1 MSSRRLLNRS
11 FSADGGS
18 NIHRTSDRLAGNGS
32 NSYSYLDTVRT
43 ESRSTLYCVLAQLT
57 ELTQPMFETTLK
69 SRAVSETTN
78 VKFSCVVSGYPAPE
92 VTWYKDDV
100 QLDKY
105 CSLPKYKIIHE
116 GKTHTLHIYD
126 CSLEDA
132 AIYQVSARNSQGIV
146 SCSGILEV
154 GTMNEY
160 KIHQNYFA
168 KLKQKAKRR
177 HRGQEEI
184 RHPDKENVPDAMD
197 AVWEGSPERAQ
208 RKCRSPTDASIPHI
222 DAASPE
228 QPEELRNHKETA
240 VAANPLDG
248 FHPEPS
254 TTVKAVSNDDTFN
267 NGQAIVDHNMINV
280 VNFASNRMPDEDL
293 FAKKKI
299 KISAE
304 GGERGGEDRQA
315 DREQERKK
323 ETQRGKDRNLSKANL
338 SPLPSEVQMEVDSN
352 VIQPKATSEL
362 RSTVKEVKTKLRKN
376 EFLEMAERNR
386 NMSAT
391 KPPAPQ
397 KQPLVKIST
406 ATKTDTAR
414 RPTDLKRST
423 KVKRENP
430 LPAVPSQSPSHLT
443 DVSPHDRAVKKSL
456 TKKNQMAIERPG
468 DPLSGEP
475 GRGHAEQVGSRTF
488 FVSRECTEA
497 PEGLNS
503 GDTKEQALF
512 ESVMI
517 PPQIGGRITLIMD
530 TSERNVCV
538 PYTTSMATK
547 DQIPDHMETAICD
560 NSTTHHI
567 ETCTDLKQQPSNGV
581 IEDNMGKPSSYK
593 LHITNHKHRQNMEQH
608 PIRSNKSST
617 HPGTECHQKG
627 QEISLLGENTP
638 LRHSSQT
645 QQQDQVTSA
654 MNSSQVDAKEQDQE
668 HRNRMTEEH
677 CIGNKSGIP
686 AADSLKKSQQHEVDI
701 SVTEIGSNKTV
712 CVNAKTETEHLIPG
726 ISDAYQAIG
735 TDSQLHHPS
744 NTLNSETL
752 QLQTQE
758 LSALSSQ
765 SAQATDIQECK
776 KISESTIPAVDE
788 NEKGTPGKNSW
799 EYERKSLVENDFAK
813 TGSEVCFPPASPA
826 PAGKPPKPETSAS
839 SKILSSCLE
848 TVIPLI
854 YVTDV
859 DSTQENDGT
868 DTATHESPDFKNRNK
883 SAESSLADISVT
895 TNEQNNN
902 ILNQIG
908 FKQTDTVLADSAALT
923 DKTLPGVV
931 SAPLNLQPSE
941 VNRACQAL
949 EKSVKVNES
958 LTVPSSQSADAAGS
972 GPVTDNN
979 TPRTAEGS
987 TTTKLS
993 GTAETTNITSLLMQN
1008 FTQLNLVR
1016 ECPESSQESNLLL
1029 TEKHPSPPSAGS
1041 VYLIQD
1047 LKNAALNLEDMSD
1060 AAVVLQNTVP
1070 QPGRN
1075 LRTEDTLAVPQKHAL
1090 RVSQEN
1096 ISSQAKEE
1104 ETIVQMA
1111 GDTEVKEGAPHGDNL
1126 PPQESLS
1133 SLPAQTPPE
1142 RISSELI
1149 YQDVLLALPNH
1160 DQELVQG
1167 SAQLKAPQVIRK
1179 IQTEICDTSGNVKLW
1194 CQFFNV
1200 RSDSILRWYK
1210 DDVEMTEMKS
1220 SAGDESQVSLAVVQM
1235 SERDCGLYRCTITNE
1250 YGTDFTDYLL
1260 TSESPSSL
1268 VLREDSSE
1276 VGEEIEM
1283 TPLLF
1288 GKGLSSAG
1296 YWGVTFFGRI
1306 LTEEAQVGT
1315 GCEHKTSRAK
1325 VIYGLDPVFDMGN
1338 SCLIKVQSPIAYR
1351 GREEINL
1358 AERNIQIT
1366 KQACKIQ
1373 NLAREYCKIFAA
1385 QTRMIENFGSEL
1397 EFLPLYF
1404 IYRPARNIP
1413 YATVEVE
1420 LKGVYLHYCG
1430 LDKAGSLVV
1439 KERSEVAQKCS
1450 SFQHWIYQHTN
1461 GNLLFTRLEGVD
1473 TIMTNIG
1480 VSVKSEGY
1488 QGFPCRAN
1496 PLVFEKFQSQHQCNY
1511 FCGLLGLRPLKVTEK
1526 LRAAVRPKASQS
1538 PQPPCRA
1545 DNGQC
1550 PQTQRKAC
1558 HNQRK

>member
-423 KVKRENP
+423 K
-430 LPAVPSQSPSHLT
+430 
-443 DVSPHDRAVKKSL
+443 
-456 TKKNQMAIERPG
+456 
-468 DPLSGEP
+468 
-475 GRGHAEQVGSRTF
+475 
-488 FVSRECTEA
+488 
-497 PEGLNS
+497 
-503 GDTKEQALF
+503 
-512 ESVMI
+512 
-517 PPQIGGRITLIMD
+517 
-530 TSERNVCV
+530 
-538 PYTTSMATK
+538 ATK

-1558 HNQRK
+1558 HNQRDILQDNLLQSAKN